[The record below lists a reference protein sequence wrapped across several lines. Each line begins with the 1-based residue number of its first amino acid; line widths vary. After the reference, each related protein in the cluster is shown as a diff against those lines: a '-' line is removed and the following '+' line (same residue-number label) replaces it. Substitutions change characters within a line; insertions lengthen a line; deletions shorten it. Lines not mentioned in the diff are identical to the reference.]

1 MTAFTASAQVPR
13 GRRSDDDSAGSV
25 RLIALHDSVS
35 KLLHTAESKSRLI
48 DQLLGETITNPFTTE
63 DAQHDLSRAS
73 TARQAS
79 STNRIHVTLPSMPSP
94 IAASSKHAD
103 ARIEAKQSRP
113 AFRSVKQWL
122 QHVRVDD

>member
-1 MTAFTASAQVPR
+1 
-13 GRRSDDDSAGSV
+13 
-25 RLIALHDSVS
+25 
-35 KLLHTAESKSRLI
+35 
-48 DQLLGETITNPFTTE
+48 
-63 DAQHDLSRAS
+63 
-73 TARQAS
+73 
-79 STNRIHVTLPSMPSP
+79 MPSP